1 MKFAEN
7 NRISQRQLY
16 RQIVIAFIAPFLL
29 CLFRG
34 RRNQGLSGLTGTLLA
49 VAVFLFYVIF
59 LIRLGYAFANPCKTA
74 GKILGR
80 LMGIFYLVY
89 CILGAAF
96 LLDLLGEIVSVS
108 LGTGVQKVWLCV
120 IALIVCSLG
129 THRGIQRRGRIGE
142 VSGGLVLVAV
152 VLMLLL
158 SAGQGRWEYFQE
170 MLWNSEFS
178 GRRIL
183 QSGYY
188 VICAFSGLGLLPF
201 LLEHVDRKKST
212 ENVRI
217 VRETRNLNVIEEG
230 KAARE
235 VDRAENEKAARE
247 KKKISDRS
255 EIRYVGSIGKTVA
268 LAVVTLGVLLIL
280 AELLLPAVFGWG
292 RLRYENYPILPL
304 LAGADLPGNVL
315 ARFDVL
321 WMGFLLYSLLFSVG
335 SFLHYGHLIVEKT
348 GLGTG
353 RVWIGLLVFVVM
365 VTEVR
370 GIRIRDYFEMYLGCI
385 FVPGMLIIQIIFF
398 IMGKKRWK
406 KKAEPSNLKKRNRAG
421 WGKNSI
427 NIARQRKAAE
437 GLNLGNYVRRCSVVV
452 IILGISLFTL
462 SGCGGVEPEKRMYP
476 LALGADI
483 EDRKFQLTYGVPDL
497 PKATGQEKNGEDQGN
512 AAPSVSGDSFQEIE
526 QLYSRTQEKYLDMG
540 HLEIL
545 VLGQSLLDGGRWEQ
559 VLEYLKQEPT
569 IGENVYVFRS
579 SNAAEAVGWGSPQ
592 ETSLGEY
599 LLGLLENNPDG
610 SPRQAVT
617 LRELYHELYDRGAL
631 PALPDLIIQ
640 GEELEVV
647 F

>member
-188 VICAFSGLGLLPF
+188 VICAFSGLSLLPF
-201 LLEHVDRKKST
+201 LLEHV
-212 ENVRI
+212 
-217 VRETRNLNVIEEG
+217 
-230 KAARE
+230 
-235 VDRAENEKAARE
+235 E
-247 KKKISDRS
+247 KKGNSGNVK
-255 EIRYVGSIGKTVA
+255 SIGKTVV

-353 RVWIGLLVFVVM
+353 RAWIGLLVFVVM

-427 NIARQRKAAE
+427 NIARQKKAAE

-483 EDRKFQLTYGVPDL
+483 EDRKIQLTYGVPDL

-610 SPRQAVT
+610 SPSQAVT
-617 LRELYHELYDRGAL
+617 LRELYHEMYDRGAL

>member
-188 VICAFSGLGLLPF
+188 VICAFSGLSLLPF
-201 LLEHVDRKKST
+201 LLEHV
-212 ENVRI
+212 
-217 VRETRNLNVIEEG
+217 
-230 KAARE
+230 
-235 VDRAENEKAARE
+235 E
-247 KKKISDRS
+247 KKGNSGNVK
-255 EIRYVGSIGKTVA
+255 SIGKTVV

-353 RVWIGLLVFVVM
+353 RVWIGLLVFVAM

-437 GLNLGNYVRRCSVVV
+437 GFNLGNYVRRCSVVV

-483 EDRKFQLTYGVPDL
+483 EDRKIQLTYGVPDL

-610 SPRQAVT
+610 SPSQAVT
-617 LRELYHELYDRGAL
+617 LRELYHEMYDRGAL

>member
-188 VICAFSGLGLLPF
+188 VICAFSGLSLLPF
-201 LLEHVDRKKST
+201 LLEHV
-212 ENVRI
+212 
-217 VRETRNLNVIEEG
+217 
-230 KAARE
+230 
-235 VDRAENEKAARE
+235 E
-247 KKKISDRS
+247 KKGNSGNVK
-255 EIRYVGSIGKTVA
+255 SIGKTVV

-304 LAGADLPGNVL
+304 LAGANLPGNVL

-353 RVWIGLLVFVVM
+353 QVWIGLLVFVVM

-483 EDRKFQLTYGVPDL
+483 EDRKIQLTYGVPDL

-610 SPRQAVT
+610 SPSQAVT
-617 LRELYHELYDRGAL
+617 LRELYHEMYDRGAL

>member
-235 VDRAENEKAARE
+235 VDRAGNEKAARE
-247 KKKISDRS
+247 KKNISYRS

-353 RVWIGLLVFVVM
+353 RVWIGLLVFVAM

-406 KKAEPSNLKKRNRAG
+406 
-421 WGKNSI
+421 
-427 NIARQRKAAE
+427 RKTAAIF
-437 GLNLGNYVRRCSVVV
+437 SV
-452 IILGISLFTL
+452 LLFTL

-610 SPRQAVT
+610 SPSQAVT
-617 LRELYHELYDRGAL
+617 LRELYHEMYDRGAL

>member
-59 LIRLGYAFANPCKTA
+59 LIRLGYDFANPCKTA

-247 KKKISDRS
+247 KKNISYRS

-353 RVWIGLLVFVVM
+353 RVWIGLLVFVAM

-406 KKAEPSNLKKRNRAG
+406 KKAELSNLKKRNRAG
-421 WGKNSI
+421 WGGNSI

-483 EDRKFQLTYGVPDL
+483 EDRKIQLTYGVPDL

-610 SPRQAVT
+610 SPSQAVT
-617 LRELYHELYDRGAL
+617 LRELYHEMYDRGAL

>member
-188 VICAFSGLGLLPF
+188 VICAFSGLSLLPF
-201 LLEHVDRKKST
+201 LLEHV
-212 ENVRI
+212 
-217 VRETRNLNVIEEG
+217 
-230 KAARE
+230 
-235 VDRAENEKAARE
+235 E
-247 KKKISDRS
+247 KKGNSGNVK
-255 EIRYVGSIGKTVA
+255 SIGKTVV

-280 AELLLPAVFGWG
+280 AELLLPEVFGWG

-610 SPRQAVT
+610 SPSQAVT
-617 LRELYHELYDRGAL
+617 LRELYHEMYDRGAL

>member
-80 LMGIFYLVY
+80 LMGFFYLVY

-188 VICAFSGLGLLPF
+188 VICAFSGLSLLPF
-201 LLEHVDRKKST
+201 LLEHV
-212 ENVRI
+212 
-217 VRETRNLNVIEEG
+217 
-230 KAARE
+230 
-235 VDRAENEKAARE
+235 E
-247 KKKISDRS
+247 KKGNSGNVK
-255 EIRYVGSIGKTVA
+255 SIGKTVV

-353 RVWIGLLVFVVM
+353 RVWIGLLVFVAM

-483 EDRKFQLTYGVPDL
+483 EDRKIQLTYGVPDL

-610 SPRQAVT
+610 SPSQAVT
-617 LRELYHELYDRGAL
+617 LRELYHEMYDRGAL

>member
-188 VICAFSGLGLLPF
+188 VICAFSGLSLLPF
-201 LLEHVDRKKST
+201 LLEHV
-212 ENVRI
+212 
-217 VRETRNLNVIEEG
+217 
-230 KAARE
+230 
-235 VDRAENEKAARE
+235 E
-247 KKKISDRS
+247 KKGNSGNVK
-255 EIRYVGSIGKTVA
+255 SIGKTVV

-353 RVWIGLLVFVVM
+353 RVWIGLLVFVAM

-559 VLEYLKQEPT
+559 VLEYLKQEHT

-610 SPRQAVT
+610 SPSQAVT
-617 LRELYHELYDRGAL
+617 LRELYHEMYDRGAL

>member
-188 VICAFSGLGLLPF
+188 VICAFSGLSLLPF
-201 LLEHVDRKKST
+201 LLEHV
-212 ENVRI
+212 
-217 VRETRNLNVIEEG
+217 
-230 KAARE
+230 
-235 VDRAENEKAARE
+235 E
-247 KKKISDRS
+247 KKGNSGNVK
-255 EIRYVGSIGKTVA
+255 SIGKTVV

-353 RVWIGLLVFVVM
+353 RVWIGLLVFVAM
-365 VTEVR
+365 VTEIR

-406 KKAEPSNLKKRNRAG
+406 KKAELSNLKKRNRAG

-483 EDRKFQLTYGVPDL
+483 EDRKIQLTYGVPDL

-610 SPRQAVT
+610 SPSQAVT
-617 LRELYHELYDRGAL
+617 LRELYHEMYDRGAL

>member
-29 CLFRG
+29 CLFSG

-188 VICAFSGLGLLPF
+188 VICAFSGLSLLPF
-201 LLEHVDRKKST
+201 LLEHV
-212 ENVRI
+212 
-217 VRETRNLNVIEEG
+217 
-230 KAARE
+230 
-235 VDRAENEKAARE
+235 E
-247 KKKISDRS
+247 KKGNSGNVK
-255 EIRYVGSIGKTVA
+255 SIGKTVV

-483 EDRKFQLTYGVPDL
+483 EDRKIQLTYGVPDL

-610 SPRQAVT
+610 SPSQAVT
-617 LRELYHELYDRGAL
+617 LRELYHEMYDRGAL

>member
-188 VICAFSGLGLLPF
+188 VICAFSGLSLLPF
-201 LLEHVDRKKST
+201 LLEHV
-212 ENVRI
+212 
-217 VRETRNLNVIEEG
+217 
-230 KAARE
+230 
-235 VDRAENEKAARE
+235 E
-247 KKKISDRS
+247 KKGNSGNVK
-255 EIRYVGSIGKTVA
+255 SIGKTVV

-353 RVWIGLLVFVVM
+353 RVWIGLLVFVAM

-406 KKAEPSNLKKRNRAG
+406 KKAEPGNLKKRNRAG

-610 SPRQAVT
+610 SPSQAVT
-617 LRELYHELYDRGAL
+617 LRELYHEMYDRGAL

>member
-49 VAVFLFYVIF
+49 VAVLLFYVIF

-247 KKKISDRS
+247 KKNISYRS

-353 RVWIGLLVFVVM
+353 RVWIGLLVFVAM

-406 KKAEPSNLKKRNRAG
+406 
-421 WGKNSI
+421 
-427 NIARQRKAAE
+427 RKTAAIF
-437 GLNLGNYVRRCSVVV
+437 SV
-452 IILGISLFTL
+452 LLFTL

-579 SNAAEAVGWGSPQ
+579 SNAAEAVGWGSLQ

-610 SPRQAVT
+610 SPSQAVT
-617 LRELYHELYDRGAL
+617 LRELYHEMYDRGAL

>member
-80 LMGIFYLVY
+80 LMGIFDLVY

-188 VICAFSGLGLLPF
+188 VICAFSGLSLLPF
-201 LLEHVDRKKST
+201 LLEHV
-212 ENVRI
+212 
-217 VRETRNLNVIEEG
+217 
-230 KAARE
+230 
-235 VDRAENEKAARE
+235 E
-247 KKKISDRS
+247 KKGNSGNVK
-255 EIRYVGSIGKTVA
+255 SIGKTVV

-353 RVWIGLLVFVVM
+353 RVWIGLLVFVAM

-421 WGKNSI
+421 WGENSI

-437 GLNLGNYVRRCSVVV
+437 GFNLGNYVRRCSVVV

-610 SPRQAVT
+610 SPSQAVT
-617 LRELYHELYDRGAL
+617 LRELYHEMYDRGAL

>member
-188 VICAFSGLGLLPF
+188 VICAFSGLSLLPF
-201 LLEHVDRKKST
+201 LLEHV
-212 ENVRI
+212 
-217 VRETRNLNVIEEG
+217 
-230 KAARE
+230 
-235 VDRAENEKAARE
+235 E
-247 KKKISDRS
+247 KKGNSGNVK
-255 EIRYVGSIGKTVA
+255 SIGKTVV

-406 KKAEPSNLKKRNRAG
+406 KKAELSNLKKRNRAG
-421 WGKNSI
+421 WGENSI

-483 EDRKFQLTYGVPDL
+483 EDRKIQLTYGVPDL

-610 SPRQAVT
+610 SPSQAVT
-617 LRELYHELYDRGAL
+617 LRELYHEMYDRGAL

>member
-89 CILGAAF
+89 CILEAAF

-188 VICAFSGLGLLPF
+188 VICAFSGLSLLPF
-201 LLEHVDRKKST
+201 LLEHV
-212 ENVRI
+212 
-217 VRETRNLNVIEEG
+217 
-230 KAARE
+230 
-235 VDRAENEKAARE
+235 E
-247 KKKISDRS
+247 KKGNSGNVK
-255 EIRYVGSIGKTVA
+255 SIGKTVV

-353 RVWIGLLVFVVM
+353 RVWIGLLVFVAM

-406 KKAEPSNLKKRNRAG
+406 KKAELSNLKKRNRAG

-483 EDRKFQLTYGVPDL
+483 EDRKIQLTYGVPDL

-610 SPRQAVT
+610 SPSQAVT
-617 LRELYHELYDRGAL
+617 LRELYHEMYDRGAL

>member
-188 VICAFSGLGLLPF
+188 VICAFSGLSLLPF
-201 LLEHVDRKKST
+201 LLEHV
-212 ENVRI
+212 
-217 VRETRNLNVIEEG
+217 
-230 KAARE
+230 
-235 VDRAENEKAARE
+235 E
-247 KKKISDRS
+247 KKGNSGNVK
-255 EIRYVGSIGKTVA
+255 SIGKTVV

-280 AELLLPAVFGWG
+280 AELLLSAVFGWG

-427 NIARQRKAAE
+427 NIARQKKAAE

-483 EDRKFQLTYGVPDL
+483 EDRKIQLTYGVPDL

-610 SPRQAVT
+610 SPSQAVT
-617 LRELYHELYDRGAL
+617 LRELYHEMYDRGAL

>member
-188 VICAFSGLGLLPF
+188 VICAFSGLSLLPF
-201 LLEHVDRKKST
+201 LLEHV
-212 ENVRI
+212 
-217 VRETRNLNVIEEG
+217 
-230 KAARE
+230 
-235 VDRAENEKAARE
+235 E
-247 KKKISDRS
+247 KKGNSGNVK
-255 EIRYVGSIGKTVA
+255 SIGKTVV

-353 RVWIGLLVFVVM
+353 RVWIGLLVFVAM

-406 KKAEPSNLKKRNRAG
+406 KKAELSNLKKRNRAG

-483 EDRKFQLTYGVPDL
+483 EDRKIQLTYGVPDL

-610 SPRQAVT
+610 SPSQAVT
-617 LRELYHELYDRGAL
+617 LRELYHEMYDRGAL

>member
-1 MKFAEN
+1 M
-7 NRISQRQLY
+7 
-16 RQIVIAFIAPFLL
+16 
-29 CLFRG
+29 
-34 RRNQGLSGLTGTLLA
+34 
-49 VAVFLFYVIF
+49 
-59 LIRLGYAFANPCKTA
+59 
-74 GKILGR
+74 
-80 LMGIFYLVY
+80 
-89 CILGAAF
+89 GAAF

-247 KKKISDRS
+247 KKNISYRS

-610 SPRQAVT
+610 SPSQAVT
-617 LRELYHELYDRGAL
+617 LRELYHEMYDRGAL

>member
-188 VICAFSGLGLLPF
+188 VICAFSGLSLLPF
-201 LLEHVDRKKST
+201 LLEHV
-212 ENVRI
+212 
-217 VRETRNLNVIEEG
+217 
-230 KAARE
+230 
-235 VDRAENEKAARE
+235 E
-247 KKKISDRS
+247 KKGNSGNVK
-255 EIRYVGSIGKTVA
+255 SIGKTVV

-353 RVWIGLLVFVVM
+353 RVWIGLLVFVAM

-483 EDRKFQLTYGVPDL
+483 EDRKIQLTYGVPDL
-497 PKATGQEKNGEDQGN
+497 SKATGQEKNGEDQGN

-610 SPRQAVT
+610 SPSQAVT
-617 LRELYHELYDRGAL
+617 LRELYHEMYDRGAL

>member
-188 VICAFSGLGLLPF
+188 VICAFSGLSLLPF
-201 LLEHVDRKKST
+201 LLEHV
-212 ENVRI
+212 
-217 VRETRNLNVIEEG
+217 
-230 KAARE
+230 
-235 VDRAENEKAARE
+235 E
-247 KKKISDRS
+247 KKGNSGNVK
-255 EIRYVGSIGKTVA
+255 SIGKTVV

-421 WGKNSI
+421 WGKNSM

-437 GLNLGNYVRRCSVVV
+437 GFNLGNYVRRCSVVV

-610 SPRQAVT
+610 SPSQAVT
-617 LRELYHELYDRGAL
+617 LRELYHEMYDRGAL

>member
-178 GRRIL
+178 GRGIL

-247 KKKISDRS
+247 KKNISYRS

-406 KKAEPSNLKKRNRAG
+406 
-421 WGKNSI
+421 
-427 NIARQRKAAE
+427 RKTAAIF
-437 GLNLGNYVRRCSVVV
+437 SV
-452 IILGISLFTL
+452 LLFTL

-610 SPRQAVT
+610 SPSQAVT
-617 LRELYHELYDRGAL
+617 LRELYHEMYDRGAL

>member
-217 VRETRNLNVIEEG
+217 VRKTRNLNVIEEG

-247 KKKISDRS
+247 KKNISYRS

-353 RVWIGLLVFVVM
+353 RVWIGLLVFVAM

-406 KKAEPSNLKKRNRAG
+406 
-421 WGKNSI
+421 
-427 NIARQRKAAE
+427 RKTAAIF
-437 GLNLGNYVRRCSVVV
+437 SV
-452 IILGISLFTL
+452 LLFTL

-610 SPRQAVT
+610 SPSQAVT
-617 LRELYHELYDRGAL
+617 LRELYHEMYDRGAL

>member
-16 RQIVIAFIAPFLL
+16 RQIVIAFLAPFLL

-34 RRNQGLSGLTGTLLA
+34 RRNQGLSGLAGTLGA
-49 VAVFLFYVIF
+49 VAVLLFYVIF

-74 GKILGR
+74 GKIFGR

-108 LGTGVQKVWLCV
+108 LGTGVQKIWLCV
-120 IALIVCSLG
+120 IALVVCSLG

-158 SAGQGRWEYFQE
+158 SAGQGKWEYFQE

-188 VICAFSGLGLLPF
+188 VICAFSGVGLLPF
-201 LLEHVDRKKST
+201 LLEHVEKKGSWENARIAGEVRNTKDAGNVKGADEADRT
-212 ENVRI
+212 ENEQTTKEIKYVSVR
-217 VRETRNLNVIEEG
+217 RGTSQR
-230 KAARE
+230 
-235 VDRAENEKAARE
+235 
-247 KKKISDRS
+247 
-255 EIRYVGSIGKTVA
+255 GSIGKTVA
-268 LAVVTLGVLLIL
+268 LAVVTLGVLLVL

-353 RVWIGLLVFVVM
+353 RVWIPLLVFIVM

-370 GIRIRDYFEMYLGCI
+370 GIGISDYFEMYLGYI
-385 FVPGMLIIQIIFF
+385 FVPGMLIIQIFFF

-406 KKAEPSNLKKRNRAG
+406 KKAEPSDIKKRNRTG
-421 WGKNSI
+421 WGNSI
-427 NIARQRKAAE
+427 NVARQRKAAE
-437 GLNLGNYVRRCSVVV
+437 GINLGNHAGKRSIVV
-452 IILGISLFTL
+452 IMLGISFFMLT
-462 SGCGGVEPEKRMYP
+462 GCGGVEPEKRMYP
-476 LALGADI
+476 LALGADL
-483 EDRKFQLTYGVPDL
+483 EDGKFQLTYGVPDL

-579 SNAAEAVGWGSPQ
+579 SNAAEAVGWVSPQ

-599 LLGLLENNPDG
+599 LLGLLENNPGG
-610 SPRQAVT
+610 SPGQAVT
-617 LRELYHELYDRGAL
+617 LRELYHEMYDRGAL

>member
-188 VICAFSGLGLLPF
+188 VICAFSGLSLLPF
-201 LLEHVDRKKST
+201 LLEHV
-212 ENVRI
+212 
-217 VRETRNLNVIEEG
+217 
-230 KAARE
+230 
-235 VDRAENEKAARE
+235 E
-247 KKKISDRS
+247 KKGNSGNVK
-255 EIRYVGSIGKTVA
+255 SIGKTVV

-280 AELLLPAVFGWG
+280 AELLLSAVFGWG

-427 NIARQRKAAE
+427 NIARQKKAAE

-579 SNAAEAVGWGSPQ
+579 SNAAETVGWGSPQ

-610 SPRQAVT
+610 SPSQAVT
-617 LRELYHELYDRGAL
+617 LRELYHEMYDRGAL

>member
-158 SAGQGRWEYFQE
+158 SVGQGRWEYFQE

-188 VICAFSGLGLLPF
+188 VICAFSGLSLLPF
-201 LLEHVDRKKST
+201 LLEHV
-212 ENVRI
+212 
-217 VRETRNLNVIEEG
+217 
-230 KAARE
+230 
-235 VDRAENEKAARE
+235 E
-247 KKKISDRS
+247 KKGNSGNVK
-255 EIRYVGSIGKTVA
+255 SIGKTVV

-610 SPRQAVT
+610 SPSQAVT
-617 LRELYHELYDRGAL
+617 LRELYHEMYDRGAL

>member
-74 GKILGR
+74 GKFLGR

-89 CILGAAF
+89 CSLGAAF

-188 VICAFSGLGLLPF
+188 VICAFSGLSLLPF
-201 LLEHVDRKKST
+201 LLEHV
-212 ENVRI
+212 
-217 VRETRNLNVIEEG
+217 
-230 KAARE
+230 
-235 VDRAENEKAARE
+235 E
-247 KKKISDRS
+247 KKGNSGNVK
-255 EIRYVGSIGKTVA
+255 SIGKTVV

-353 RVWIGLLVFVVM
+353 RVWIGLLVFVAM

-406 KKAEPSNLKKRNRAG
+406 KKAELSNLKKRNRAG

-483 EDRKFQLTYGVPDL
+483 EDRKIQLTYGVPDL

-610 SPRQAVT
+610 SPSQAVT
-617 LRELYHELYDRGAL
+617 LRELYHEMYDRGAL

>member
-247 KKKISDRS
+247 KKNISYRS

-315 ARFDVL
+315 ARFGEILHLFLDQDVAPAMRTVIQVL
-321 WMGFLLYSLLFSVG
+321 ICQERAAIHTIHSVSPVLFHPASALGLPQHLLKDVQNIGQFSVVN
-335 SFLHYGHLIVEKT
+335 SLFRVCHIQT
-348 GLGTG
+348 GLKF
-353 RVWIGLLVFVVM
+353 LQFLFV
-365 VTEVR
+365 
-370 GIRIRDYFEMYLGCI
+370 IDHK
-385 FVPGMLIIQIIFF
+385 VP
-398 IMGKKRWK
+398 
-406 KKAEPSNLKKRNRAG
+406 P
-421 WGKNSI
+421 
-427 NIARQRKAAE
+427 
-437 GLNLGNYVRRCSVVV
+437 
-452 IILGISLFTL
+452 
-462 SGCGGVEPEKRMYP
+462 
-476 LALGADI
+476 
-483 EDRKFQLTYGVPDL
+483 
-497 PKATGQEKNGEDQGN
+497 
-512 AAPSVSGDSFQEIE
+512 
-526 QLYSRTQEKYLDMG
+526 
-540 HLEIL
+540 
-545 VLGQSLLDGGRWEQ
+545 
-559 VLEYLKQEPT
+559 
-569 IGENVYVFRS
+569 
-579 SNAAEAVGWGSPQ
+579 
-592 ETSLGEY
+592 
-599 LLGLLENNPDG
+599 
-610 SPRQAVT
+610 
-617 LRELYHELYDRGAL
+617 
-631 PALPDLIIQ
+631 
-640 GEELEVV
+640 
-647 F
+647 

>member
-188 VICAFSGLGLLPF
+188 VICAFSGLSLLPF
-201 LLEHVDRKKST
+201 LLEHV
-212 ENVRI
+212 
-217 VRETRNLNVIEEG
+217 
-230 KAARE
+230 
-235 VDRAENEKAARE
+235 E
-247 KKKISDRS
+247 KKGNSGNVK
-255 EIRYVGSIGKTVA
+255 SIGKTVV

-353 RVWIGLLVFVVM
+353 RVWIGLLVFVAM

-406 KKAEPSNLKKRNRAG
+406 
-421 WGKNSI
+421 
-427 NIARQRKAAE
+427 RKTAAIF
-437 GLNLGNYVRRCSVVV
+437 SV
-452 IILGISLFTL
+452 LLFTL

-610 SPRQAVT
+610 SPSQAVT
-617 LRELYHELYDRGAL
+617 LRELYHEMYDRGAL

>member
-188 VICAFSGLGLLPF
+188 VICAFSGLSLLPF
-201 LLEHVDRKKST
+201 LLEHV
-212 ENVRI
+212 
-217 VRETRNLNVIEEG
+217 
-230 KAARE
+230 
-235 VDRAENEKAARE
+235 E
-247 KKKISDRS
+247 KKGNSGNVK
-255 EIRYVGSIGKTVA
+255 SIGKTVV

-610 SPRQAVT
+610 SLSQAVT
-617 LRELYHELYDRGAL
+617 LRELYHEMYDRGAL

>member
-212 ENVRI
+212 ENIRI

-247 KKKISDRS
+247 KKNISYRS

-353 RVWIGLLVFVVM
+353 RVWIGLLVFVAM

-406 KKAEPSNLKKRNRAG
+406 
-421 WGKNSI
+421 
-427 NIARQRKAAE
+427 RKTAAIF
-437 GLNLGNYVRRCSVVV
+437 SV
-452 IILGISLFTL
+452 LLFTL

-579 SNAAEAVGWGSPQ
+579 SNTAEAVGWVSPQ

-610 SPRQAVT
+610 SPSQAVT
-617 LRELYHELYDRGAL
+617 LRELYHEMYDRGAL
-631 PALPDLIIQ
+631 PALPNLIIQ

>member
-74 GKILGR
+74 GKFLGR

-188 VICAFSGLGLLPF
+188 VICAFSGLSLLPF
-201 LLEHVDRKKST
+201 LLEHV
-212 ENVRI
+212 
-217 VRETRNLNVIEEG
+217 
-230 KAARE
+230 
-235 VDRAENEKAARE
+235 E
-247 KKKISDRS
+247 KKGNSGNVK
-255 EIRYVGSIGKTVA
+255 SIGKTVV

-353 RVWIGLLVFVVM
+353 RVWIGLLVFVAM

-406 KKAEPSNLKKRNRAG
+406 KKAELSNLKKRNRAG

-610 SPRQAVT
+610 SPSQAVT
-617 LRELYHELYDRGAL
+617 LRELYHEMYDRGAL

>member
-188 VICAFSGLGLLPF
+188 VICAFSGLSLLPF
-201 LLEHVDRKKST
+201 LLEHV
-212 ENVRI
+212 
-217 VRETRNLNVIEEG
+217 
-230 KAARE
+230 
-235 VDRAENEKAARE
+235 E
-247 KKKISDRS
+247 KKGNSGNVK
-255 EIRYVGSIGKTVA
+255 SIGKTVV

-353 RVWIGLLVFVVM
+353 RVWIGLLVFVAM

-406 KKAEPSNLKKRNRAG
+406 KKAELSNLKKRNRAG

-483 EDRKFQLTYGVPDL
+483 EDRKIQLTYGVPDL

-610 SPRQAVT
+610 SPSQAVT
-617 LRELYHELYDRGAL
+617 LREFYHEMYDRGAL

>member
-1 MKFAEN
+1 
-7 NRISQRQLY
+7 
-16 RQIVIAFIAPFLL
+16 
-29 CLFRG
+29 
-34 RRNQGLSGLTGTLLA
+34 
-49 VAVFLFYVIF
+49 
-59 LIRLGYAFANPCKTA
+59 
-74 GKILGR
+74 
-80 LMGIFYLVY
+80 MGIFYLVY

-247 KKKISDRS
+247 KKNISYRS

-353 RVWIGLLVFVVM
+353 RVWIGLLVFVAM

-437 GLNLGNYVRRCSVVV
+437 GLNLGNYVRRCSAVV

-610 SPRQAVT
+610 SPSQAVT
-617 LRELYHELYDRGAL
+617 LRELYHEMYDRGAL